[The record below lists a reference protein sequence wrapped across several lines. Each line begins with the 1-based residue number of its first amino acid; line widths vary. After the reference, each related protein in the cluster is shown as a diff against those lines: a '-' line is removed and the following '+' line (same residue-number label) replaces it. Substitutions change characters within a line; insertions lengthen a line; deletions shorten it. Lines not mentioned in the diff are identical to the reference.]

1 MPYLNQSACLAASTA
16 MAMVMALSATPVQ
29 AQDLTTPLGRIVLGW
44 GTSQVAIDTP
54 QAVTV
59 IDEAELEQQQ
69 ATTLAEIFDT
79 VPGMQAIGSDR
90 VAGMS
95 FNIRGIGELASAD
108 ESRIIVQV
116 DGVSSVYEQYRMGS
130 FFSDPELF
138 RQVEI
143 LRGPAS
149 ATLYGSGAIGGVVRF
164 ETRDPQDFLSEGSE
178 NALRFRLAGESNG
191 EGALASVIYATAPSE
206 RFDALVALN
215 YRQSE
220 EYVDGKGTEIEGSAF
235 DASSGLM
242 RGRLRFGD
250 DLEQSLTASYR
261 VWDSQLDDTAYSQT
275 GTQAF
280 GTVDRDI
287 RDQSVSLRYQYD
299 AAAPWLNL
307 DATLSYTDTQVIQ
320 SDASSTTPSVL
331 FADSEYAYRTT
342 ALDILNSAHIS
353 GAGWENTLTY
363 GVQASQQDR
372 IARTSSGD
380 VNFHPEGLDT
390 RLGLYVQSEFA
401 MDNGLTLI
409 PGLRVDFIEQEP
421 SAASIARG
429 ARDSSEVAV
438 SPKLAAQYEING
450 EWSVFGSLAR
460 TERAPTLDELFSY
473 SVAGGSPGRPTFDE
487 DPSLQ
492 LNVETADTI
501 EAGFTWSRAGLFT
514 ANDAFDLR
522 FTAFHSTITDM
533 ISRTTGASTPY
544 YSNIGEVAISGYE
557 VEAAYEADRHFARLA
572 LSDVYGEDKATG
584 LTPTSIPQRSL
595 SMTLGR
601 RWREQGLQ
609 IGWRGLFTDG
619 IEYSATDQYG
629 GYAVHDLFA
638 EWQPQSGPLEGIAV
652 QFGIDNIADRTY
664 RNSLSQDNGRGRSYR
679 VALTRAVQW

>member
-16 MAMVMALSATPVQ
+16 MAMVMALSATPIQ

-59 IDEAELEQQQ
+59 IDEAELEQHQ

-220 EYVDGKGTEIEGSAF
+220 EYVDGNGTEIEGSAF

-287 RDQSVSLRYQYD
+287 RDQAFSLRYEND

-331 FADSEYAYRTT
+331 FDDSEYAYRTL
-342 ALDILNSAHIS
+342 ALDVVNTTTSV

-363 GVQASQQDR
+363 GLQASQQDR
-372 IARTSSGD
+372 VAIASSGA

-390 RLGLYVQSEFA
+390 RLGLFVQSEFA
-401 MDNGLTLI
+401 LDNGLTII
-409 PGLRVDFIEQEP
+409 PGLRADFIEQEP
-421 SAASIARG
+421 SAASIAEG
-429 ARDSSEVAV
+429 ARDMDDVV
-438 SPKLAAQYEING
+438 FSPKIAAQYDING

-473 SVAGGSPGRPTFDE
+473 DADE

-492 LNVETADTI
+492 LVAETADTI
-501 EAGFTWSRAGLFT
+501 EAGFTWSRGGVFRR
-514 ANDAFDLR
+514 NDALDLR
-522 FTAFHSTITDM
+522 FTAFHSDISDM
-533 ISRTTGASTPY
+533 ISRSNNASTPY
-544 YSNIGEVAISGYE
+544 YVNIGAVTISGYE
-557 VEAAYEADRHFARLA
+557 IEAAYEADRHFARLA

-595 SMTLGR
+595 SMTLGH
-601 RWREQGLQ
+601 RWPEQGLQ

-619 IEYSATDQYG
+619 IEYSATNQYG

-652 QFGIDNIADRTY
+652 QFGIDNIADRNY

>member
-215 YRQSE
+215 YRRSE
-220 EYVDGKGTEIEGSAF
+220 EYVDGNGTEIEGSAF

-299 AAAPWLNL
+299 ASAPWLNL
-307 DATLSYTDTQVIQ
+307 DATLSYTDTQVEQ
-320 SDASSTTPSVL
+320 RNASSTTPSVL
-331 FADSEYAYRTT
+331 FDDSEYAYRTL
-342 ALDILNSAHIS
+342 ALDVVNTTTSA

-363 GVQASQQDR
+363 GLQASQQDR
-372 IARTSSGD
+372 VAIASSGA
-380 VNFHPEGLDT
+380 VSFHPEGLDT
-390 RLGLYVQSEFA
+390 RLGLFVQSEFA
-401 MDNGLTLI
+401 LDNGLTII
-409 PGLRVDFIEQEP
+409 PGLRADFIEQEP
-421 SAASIARG
+421 SAASIAEG
-429 ARDSSEVAV
+429 ARDRDDVV
-438 SPKLAAQYEING
+438 FSPKIAAQYDING

-473 SVAGGSPGRPTFDE
+473 DADE

-492 LNVETADTI
+492 LVAETADTI
-501 EAGFTWSRAGLFT
+501 EAGFTWSRGGVFT
-514 ANDAFDLR
+514 SNDALDLR
-522 FTAFHSTITDM
+522 FTAFHSDISDM
-533 ISRTTGASTPY
+533 ITRSNNASTPY
-544 YSNIGEVAISGYE
+544 HVNIGAVTTSGYE
-557 VEAAYEADRHFARLA
+557 IEAAYEAEAHFARLA

-595 SMTLGR
+595 SMTIGR